1 VSQRERATPASW
13 QERTLNL
20 DKFEASANVGCF
32 CPLETYHIL
41 QHNKNV
47 TDIDFFKAMDCR
59 PEKKISSG

>member
-1 VSQRERATPASW
+1 M
-13 QERTLNL
+13 LNL

-47 TDIDFFKAMDCR
+47 TDIDFFKAMDYR
-59 PEKKISSG
+59 PEKKISPG